1 MSLYC
6 DMKKI
11 LYSIIMCIAL
21 VSCTPND
28 ELGTPFQ
35 QGQEVSLIASIGEQR
50 PYVLPSMQRISGK
63 DTHPQDFSSGE
74 IALTWDAG
82 DKILVKVG
90 NEAAE
95 FSLTAGAGT
104 GEGTFTGIMPADG
117 SSFSVQYPTFTPNLS
132 EQQYVQDGFGK
143 DMMLMTTKEEGTMD
157 GGFVLSADYALL
169 GLQLIGNQHIGKI
182 VLTNPADKKTYT
194 LNCSN
199 VALSKSPTL
208 FYIVVPAGEWAN
220 GFKVDI
226 YAKNAYPIYVL
237 SKVDATT
244 LSPQQAMIMPTIDCS
259 IASELADPPIT
270 FLVNR
275 VRFKMV
281 CVRAGS
287 FMMGASNKDNDAE
300 NDEFP
305 RHKVELT
312 RDFFI
317 AETEM
322 TQALWQAIMGN
333 NPSAN
338 PSNPQFPVNQISW
351 DDCQEMIAKL
361 NQLTGLTFRLP
372 TEAEWEYAAR
382 GGKYSEGYKFAGS
395 DHIGDVAWYNSTEY
409 HQVAQLK
416 PNELGLYDMSGSVY
430 EWCQDWYNEKAYA
443 SHPRIDPIQIESI
456 DNTNTRCLRGG
467 SNKDISR
474 YSRIANRGYRVNNAR
489 EIHYGLRLALDSKG
503 VINENK

>member
-1 MSLYC
+1 MALGNMRNHLC
-6 DMKKI
+6 I
-11 LYSIIMCIAL
+11 IAL
-21 VSCTPND
+21 YLLAVVSCTPD
-28 ELGTPFQ
+28 LGVGTPFVE
-35 QGQEVSLIASIGEQR
+35 GQEVTLTASIADNPSGAKQMPGKQR
-50 PYVLPSMQRISGK
+50 VSGK
-63 DTHPQDFSSGE
+63 DAGATIDLTWNAGDQILVSVGDKSAVFTLSSGE
-74 IALTWDAG
+74 NTSAGEFTGKMPANGSEYSVSYPVDYSDNVLTHQTYVENG
-82 DKILVKVG
+82 FG
-90 NEAAE
+90 NGLMKM
-95 FSLTAGAGT
+95 STKKAGT
-104 GEGTFTGIMPADG
+104 LNNGFT
-117 SSFSVQYPTFTPNLS
+117 
-132 EQQYVQDGFGK
+132 
-143 DMMLMTTKEEGTMD
+143 
-157 GGFVLSADYALL
+157 LSADNALL
-169 GLQLIGNQHIGKI
+169 GLQLMGNQTLSRI
-182 VLTNPADKKTYT
+182 VVTNPTDQKTYT

-199 VALSKSPTL
+199 VALSQSPIL
-208 FYIVVPAGEWAN
+208 FYIVVPAGEWGN

-275 VRFKMV
+275 VSFKMV

-287 FMMGASNKDNDAE
+287 FMMGVTEKDKEAE
-300 NDEFP
+300 NDEKP
-305 RHKVELT
+305 RHEVELT

-338 PSNPQFPVNQISW
+338 PSNPQFPVNQTSW

-382 GGKYSEGYKFAGS
+382 GGKHSEGYKYAGS
-395 DHIGDVAWYNSTEY
+395 DHIDEVAWYNSTEY
-409 HQVAQLK
+409 HPVAQLK

-467 SNKDISR
+467 SNKDFPQ